1 MGAGEEN
8 MLSSASEELSD
19 EIIALIFKSF
29 EGSPTDYSEEEI
41 RTLDIF
47 EDLNFDSIMLVDLL
61 ILLEE
66 TYGIEL
72 TDDMSAL
79 LENMD
84 CMEKFVEYIGEK
96 VQNA

>member
-61 ILLEE
+61 MLLEE